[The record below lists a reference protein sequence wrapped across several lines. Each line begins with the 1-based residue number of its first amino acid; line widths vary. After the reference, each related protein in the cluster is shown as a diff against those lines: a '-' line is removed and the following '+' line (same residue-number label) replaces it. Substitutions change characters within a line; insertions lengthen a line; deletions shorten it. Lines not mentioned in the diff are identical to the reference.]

1 MLLGIYDFHSTFTES
16 AILPPYKGSTIRG
29 AFGVALKRSLC
40 ALKLQ
45 ECPTCPLRLECL
57 YARVFENL
65 PENDLSGG
73 KGIPHPF
80 VIEPPLDEKTHY
92 SVGDSLDFRLLLF
105 GQANESLNYFIYAFQ
120 QMGRL
125 GLGKLI
131 NGKRASF
138 ELKTVYLGGKRLF
151 DCSDGT
157 IIPADPQNLNLDAVP
172 PHAPR
177 SGSFKIHFQT
187 PLRLKFQNRFNDD
200 LPFHVLIRAA
210 LRRISSLNIY
220 FGPGEPDL
228 DYRGLVNR
236 SNDVKTVHS
245 NLRWLDWARYSNRQD
260 KKMQMGGLVG
270 MATYEGRLTE
280 FMPLLKYCEH
290 VHLGKATTFGLG
302 KIIVS

>member
-1 MLLGIYDFHSTFTES
+1 MLLGIYDFHSTFTGS

-29 AFGVALKRSLC
+29 AFGVALKKSLC

-80 VIEPPLDEKTHY
+80 VVEPPLDEKTDY
-92 SVGDSLDFRLLLF
+92 SAGDSFDFRLLLF
-105 GQANESLNYFIYAFQ
+105 GQANENLNYFIYASQ

-138 ELKTVYLGGKRLF
+138 ELKTVHSGANRLF

-157 IIPADPQNLNLDAVP
+157 IIPADPQNLDLDAFRP
-172 PHAPR
+172 PSPG
-177 SGSFKIHFQT
+177 SGSVKIIFQT
-187 PLRLKFQNRFNDD
+187 PLRLKFQNRFNDA

-210 LRRISSLNIY
+210 LRRISFLNIY
-220 FGPGEPDL
+220 FGQGEPDL

-236 SNDVKTVHS
+236 SNDMKTVDS
-245 NLRWLDWARYSNRQD
+245 DLRWLDWERYSNRQE
-260 KKMQMGGLVG
+260 KRMQMGGLVG

-280 FMPLLKYCEH
+280 FIPLLQYCEQ

-302 KIIVS
+302 KIIVI